1 LVATG
6 GNGLPGRGIHRQ
18 FDLYQSRKKSLLH
31 LGVNIAACSA
41 IPIGNTKVHAME
53 ISSSALRAIDAMR
66 VNQRAM
72 SQVSTAMATG
82 QRVTSAADDAASLDV
97 GRVMSSQLM
106 GVNRAVRNIH
116 DGLSLTQTAEA
127 ALVSIGDAMQRMREL
142 AVQAATGTLD
152 DTQRSHLDAEYQ
164 ALKSEIL
171 STVQRTEWNG
181 YRLLRELSPTTF
193 QIQAGADANQQI
205 PITIPKVYADGTL
218 VGFPNGDFESSS
230 LGATSTS
237 GWTIH
242 NTRIKLDG
250 TSQVGGWP
258 TPVDSNVPSSVGE
271 NTTVSPDP
279 GGMSSQVVAPGR
291 ATGGGAKSL
300 QMLSSGLTVARG
312 FGVVHG
318 PYIISNTAVS
328 IKAGESVS
336 FDWKAQG
343 GQDSYDVYAYL
354 LNVDNG
360 NTLEL
365 LNATGA
371 STDWTT
377 VTKTVQATGNYKFV
391 FVSGTYDATGGRA
404 LGARLFVDNITAPP
418 TATTNLNNTSIGSV
432 ASANDAMGQ
441 ILRDIDQVLA
451 ARASLGASLN
461 RLTHAADNLAVYS
474 ANLTESRSTLLDL
487 DYAKATGDL
496 ARTKVS
502 EAASSIVLKQ
512 ANDNQK
518 ASVGMV
524 LANGRLFGV

>member
-1 LVATG
+1 
-6 GNGLPGRGIHRQ
+6 
-18 FDLYQSRKKSLLH
+18 
-31 LGVNIAACSA
+31 
-41 IPIGNTKVHAME
+41 ME

-72 SQVSTAMATG
+72 SQVTTAMATG

-164 ALKSEIL
+164 ALKAEIL

-230 LGATSTS
+230 LGASSAS
-237 GWTIH
+237 GWTIY
-242 NTRIKLDG
+242 NSRIKLDG
-250 TSQVGGWP
+250 TGQVAGWP
-258 TPVDSNVPSSVGE
+258 TPVDSTVPSAIGE

-291 ATGGGAKSL
+291 ASGGGTNSL
-300 QMLSSGLTVARG
+300 QMLSSGLRVANG

-318 PYIISNTAVS
+318 PYIVSNTAVS
-328 IKAGESVS
+328 IAAGESVS

-343 GQDSYDVYAYL
+343 GEDSYDVYAYL
-354 LNVDNG
+354 QHG
-360 NTLEL
+360 
-365 LNATGA
+365 
-371 STDWTT
+371 
-377 VTKTVQATGNYKFV
+377 
-391 FVSGTYDATGGRA
+391 
-404 LGARLFVDNITAPP
+404 
-418 TATTNLNNTSIGSV
+418 
-432 ASANDAMGQ
+432 
-441 ILRDIDQVLA
+441 
-451 ARASLGASLN
+451 
-461 RLTHAADNLAVYS
+461 
-474 ANLTESRSTLLDL
+474 
-487 DYAKATGDL
+487 
-496 ARTKVS
+496 
-502 EAASSIVLKQ
+502 
-512 ANDNQK
+512 
-518 ASVGMV
+518 
-524 LANGRLFGV
+524 